1 MSAEWLGQRK
11 GRITATKMKAV
22 STKMDTLSRSG
33 NASGIDSL
41 VKTDWFRHFI
51 AFAKPTN
58 NKPVLIVLDGHATH
72 TKNIEVIDLAR

>member
-11 GRITATKMKAV
+11 GRITATKMKVV

-41 VKTDWFRHFI
+41 VKTI
-51 AFAKPTN
+51 MGYSAAPTTAAI
-58 NKPVLIVLDGHATH
+58 KHGRARQTIVPKT
-72 TKNIEVIDLAR
+72 RQ